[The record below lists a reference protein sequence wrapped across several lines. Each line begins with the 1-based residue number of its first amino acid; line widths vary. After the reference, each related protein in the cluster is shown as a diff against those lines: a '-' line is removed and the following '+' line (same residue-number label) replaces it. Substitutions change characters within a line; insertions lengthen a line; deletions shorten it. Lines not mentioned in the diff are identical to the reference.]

1 MRCLKV
7 KNNSKAYPYNN
18 VPQISDFRELVK
30 YCGREY
36 ADKTA
41 FRWIENK
48 VEKSKTYKEFAE
60 DVEALGTYLISK
72 GYNRTHI
79 AMIGETSYETILV
92 YFAVINSGN
101 VIVPIAKESTPE
113 DLKYLYENSDSSVI
127 VHTNSYSKEAKEVG
141 CTSLINTNNINE
153 LLNEGR
159 KLLSLGS
166 DDYKNIKI
174 DKDALAILLYTSGTT
189 GFPKGVMISH
199 SGLIFDIIATLENVS
214 FPDSHFLMLPLHHV
228 LAFGAGVVLPM
239 FDGSEIFI
247 CSSMRNLVKEL
258 QYAKPKCIPCV
269 PLILEAFYKKIEDN
283 LKSSGKEKTIQTLTK
298 ITNALLVIGIDLRRK
313 LFKKIIDAL
322 GGNLEMV
329 LVGGAHVN
337 EKLITDFTNFGVS
350 VITGYGATELAS
362 AVTMRNKHFNPQCV
376 GSVNPGIELRLV
388 DGEIQLK
395 SPALFLG
402 YYKNEK
408 ATKEVFDGE
417 WFKTGDLGEEK
428 DGLIAIVGR
437 IKNLII
443 LPNGENVSPEE
454 LESKLMDNISNI
466 TEIIVKEMNGVIG
479 AEIYS
484 ENSDNEIKRTI
495 ENKVFEYNKNLP
507 SYKQIGLVVFRDTTF
522 EKTTSNKIKRV

>member
-1 MRCLKV
+1 M
-7 KNNSKAYPYNN
+7 KNKKYPYNY
-18 VPQISDFRELVK
+18 VPEISDFKEFID
-30 YCGREY
+30 YCEKEY
-36 ADKTA
+36 SDKTA
-41 FRWIENK
+41 FRWLEKKI
-48 VEKSKTYKEFAE
+48 EKSKTYKEFAE
-60 DVEALGTYLISK
+60 DVKALGTYFISK

-79 AMIGETSYETILV
+79 AMIGETCYETILV

-113 DLKYLYENSDSSVI
+113 DFKYLYENSDSSVI
-127 VHTNSYSKEAKEVG
+127 VHTNSYSEEAGAVG
-141 CTSLINTNNINE
+141 CDTLINTKDINM
-153 LLNEGR
+153 LLEEGR
-159 KLLSLGS
+159 KLIAIGN
-166 DDYKNIKI
+166 DDYKNVEI

-199 SGLIFDIIATLENVS
+199 GGLIFDIAATLKNVF
-214 FPDSHFLMLPLHHV
+214 FPDSHFLMLPLHHI

-247 CSSMRNLVKEL
+247 CSSMKNLAKEM

-269 PLILEAFYKKIEDN
+269 PLILEAFHKKIQDS
-283 LKSSGKEKTIQTLTK
+283 LKNSGKEKTIQTLVK
-298 ITNALLVIGIDLRRK
+298 LSNALLKVGIDVRRK

-322 GGNLEMV
+322 GGNLEVV

-337 EKLITDFTNFGVS
+337 EKLITDFTAFGVS

-362 AVTMRNKHFNPQCV
+362 AVTMRNKHFDPQCV

-402 YYKNEK
+402 YYKNEE
-408 ATKEVFDGE
+408 ATSEAFDGE
-417 WFKTGDLGEEK
+417 WFKTGDLGEIR
-428 DGLIAIVGR
+428 DGMIAIVGR

-454 LESKLMDNISNI
+454 LEAKLMDNISNI
-466 TEIIVKEMNGVIG
+466 TEIIVKELDGVIA

-484 ENSDNEIKRTI
+484 KDSDYSIRENI
-495 ENKVFEYNKNLP
+495 EKDIFEYNKNLP
-507 SYKQIGLVVFRDTTF
+507 SYKQIGKVVFRNEEF
-522 EKTTSNKIKRV
+522 KKTTSNKIKRV

>member
-1 MRCLKV
+1 M
-7 KNNSKAYPYNN
+7 KNKKYPYND
-18 VPQISDFRELVK
+18 VPQISDFKAFVE
-30 YCGREY
+30 YCGAEY
-36 ADKTA
+36 SDRIA
-41 FRWIENK
+41 FRWLQKKIEK
-48 VEKSKTYKEFAE
+48 TKTYKEFRE
-60 DVEALGTYLISK
+60 DVEALGTYFISK

-79 AMIGETSYETILV
+79 AMIGETCYETILV

-101 VIVPIAKESTPE
+101 VIVPIAKESTQE

-127 VHTNSYSKEAKEVG
+127 VHTNSYREEAQSVG
-141 CTSLINTNNINE
+141 CDTLINTKDISS
-153 LLNEGR
+153 LLEEGR
-159 KLLSLGS
+159 NLIVSGNDS
-166 DDYKNIKI
+166 YKNVNI

-199 SGLIFDIIATLENVS
+199 GGLIFDIAATLKNVS
-214 FPDSHFLMLPLHHV
+214 FPDSHFLMLPLHHI

-247 CSSMRNLVKEL
+247 CSSMKNLAKEM
-258 QYAKPKCIPCV
+258 QYAKSKCIPCV
-269 PLILEAFYKKIEDN
+269 PLILEAFHKKIQES
-283 LKSSGKEKTIQTLTK
+283 LKNSGKEKAIQTLIKVSNT
-298 ITNALLVIGIDLRRK
+298 LLKVGLDVRRK

-322 GGNLEMV
+322 GGNLEVV

-362 AVTMRNKHFNPQCV
+362 AVTMRNKHFDPECV

-395 SPALFLG
+395 GPALFLG
-402 YYKNEK
+402 YYKNEE
-408 ATKEVFDGE
+408 ATRDAFDGE
-417 WFKTGDLGEEK
+417 WFRTGDLGEIRN
-428 DGLIAIVGR
+428 GMVVIVGR

-454 LESKLMDNISNI
+454 LESKLMDNVSDI
-466 TEIIVKEMNGVIG
+466 TEIIVKEKDGQIA

-484 ENSDNEIKRTI
+484 KDANDDLKKEIEKNI
-495 ENKVFEYNKNLP
+495 FEYNKNLP
-507 SYKQIGLVVFRDTTF
+507 SYKQIGKVIFRNTEF
-522 EKTTSNKIKRV
+522 EKTASKKIKRV